1 MSDFGITLISAIGV
15 SGLTTAAIVFL
26 AKTWISERLKRSIEH
41 EYAAK
46 LESHKAILRAEHET
60 ALEKLRADAAK
71 DRAVQS
77 AATTTLIGIHQA
89 GQERRLNAVEI
100 LWQAIVDLK
109 GKIPGIVTM
118 ADILP
123 EEEYGQLL
131 TQPSLRSM
139 MDKLSFDLLNDILKG
154 TISVEKIRPFLG
166 QYVYAHFWA
175 YRAFVSQVLF
185 SLIHG
190 RDEGRMTPWYHNDDI
205 RSLLSTT
212 FTTGEL
218 EGIERMPITRF
229 TNLLNAF
236 DSKILLHSGK
246 IISGEESATFGLDQA
261 ERISAVAAKLE
272 QKEGNP

>member
-1 MSDFGITLISAIGV
+1 MSDFSITLISAIGA

-26 AKTWISERLKRSIEH
+26 VKTWISERLKRSIEH
-41 EYAAK
+41 EYATK

-100 LWQAIVDLK
+100 LWQAIIDLK
-109 GKIPGIVTM
+109 DKIPGIVTM

-131 TQPSLRSM
+131 THPPLRSM
-139 MDKLSFDLLNDILKG
+139 INKLSFDVVNDILKV
-154 TISVEKIRPFLG
+154 TKSVEKIRPFLG
-166 QYVYAHFWA
+166 QYVYALFWA
-175 YRAFVSQVLF
+175 YRAFVGQVLV
-185 SLIHG
+185 SLIQG
-190 RDEGRMTPWYHNDDI
+190 RDEGRMTPWYHNDNI

-212 FTTGEL
+212 F
-218 EGIERMPITRF
+218 
-229 TNLLNAF
+229 
-236 DSKILLHSGK
+236 
-246 IISGEESATFGLDQA
+246 
-261 ERISAVAAKLE
+261 AKNH
-272 QKEGNP
+272 KSS